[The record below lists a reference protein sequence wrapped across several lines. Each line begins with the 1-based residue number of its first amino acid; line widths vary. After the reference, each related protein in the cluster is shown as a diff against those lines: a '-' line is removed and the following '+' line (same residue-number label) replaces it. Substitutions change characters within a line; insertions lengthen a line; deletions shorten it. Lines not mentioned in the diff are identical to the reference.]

1 MFRQFDRLKGNLS
14 KLTAAVEPE
23 SEVEAEGNTTVAEP
37 ESEAAQLAMDE
48 KATFLLMAQ
57 QMGEQGKMNEKNRLN
72 ILAEA
77 AEYDAMAARA
87 AVDGDM
93 KQARVHHDSAAYLR
107 AEAKQLEKTE
117 AMRVAVGR
125 EAAAGTAARAA
136 AREAGARAAV
146 SAGGSKKRKSKRR
159 KSKKKKT
166 RRKNK
171 KGKKTKTRRR

>member
-125 EAAAGTAARAA
+125 EAAA
-136 AREAGARAAV
+136 REAGARAAV